1 MKTRLIFILNMFLL
15 MPAFVSAAN
24 PRFYIM
30 TSGNQKGTAV
40 YESYIES
47 CLFKELKKNFPCVD
61 YSDESTVAAILE
73 LERQKQLLGAGDD
86 NALANI
92 AGAMG
97 CEYLVGC
104 NVLLSENSLTISLF
118 CMDNKRLKTIARASS
133 QSGINEAGL
142 DAVESTCKQLVEGL
156 KEYEI
161 CPFTGPITV
170 EVNSSLN
177 TSKTDTYEVYCNGGD
192 GLYKKVSET
201 DKTSHMLWQLEKTAK
216 YTTSGSVEYQNS
228 EITNVEEQNDCYSCA
243 SGRKGPRMY
252 TEETTA
258 TAEVRG
264 LSKESVS
271 EGQQI
276 EDARAQLVF
285 NPDGTYFLT
294 VKAASKKGDLIEK
307 ITKHAEGTCD
317 NISSPPETNTRKA
330 DIPLKQNFGPFQGTS
345 LDKTLTGKDS
355 FTVIDPITE
364 EKTTYTF
371 EFNLRRE

>member
-1 MKTRLIFILNMFLL
+1 MKPCLIFILKIFLL
-15 MPAFVSAAN
+15 LPAFAPAAN

-47 CLFKELKKNFPCVD
+47 CLFKELKKHFPCAD
-61 YSDESTVAAILE
+61 YSDESTITAILE

-86 NALANI
+86 DALANI

-104 NVLLSENSLTISLF
+104 NVLMNGNSLSISLF
-118 CMDNKRLKTIARASS
+118 CMENKRARTIARAGI

-142 DAVESTCKQLVEGL
+142 DAVESVCKELVEGL

-161 CPFTGPITV
+161 CPFTGPIIV
-170 EVNSSLN
+170 EVNSSIK

-192 GLYKKVSET
+192 GLYKKVTDT

-216 YTTSGSVEYQNS
+216 FTTSGSVEYQNS
-228 EITNVEEQNDCYSCA
+228 EIWNVEEQNDCFICN

-252 TEETTA
+252 TENVKA
-258 TAEVRG
+258 TARVEG
-264 LSKESVS
+264 LSNESIS

-276 EDARAQLVF
+276 EDARTQIIF
-285 NPDGTYFLT
+285 KSDGTYFVE

-307 ITKHAEGTCD
+307 VTRHSEGTCD
-317 NISSPPETNTRKA
+317 NIRTPPETNIRKA
-330 DIPLKQNFGPFQGTS
+330 DIPLKQTFGPFSGTS
-345 LDKTLTGKDS
+345 LDKALTANDS

-364 EKTTYTF
+364 EKTIYTF